1 MRRYT
6 KQQAPITYQIVLG
19 KMQICTFT
27 GEAGGTSSDRPFD
40 LDVRLLTK
48 RLSIMLPIILC
59 PMLWPRGE
67 TAGCVL
73 PDGDGE
79 PR

>member
-1 MRRYT
+1 MCRCPNHSSQ
-6 KQQAPITYQIVLG
+6 KEQAH
-19 KMQICTFT
+19 TFT
-27 GEAGGTSSDRPFD
+27 GEGGAISSARPFD
-40 LDVRLLTK
+40 LEARLLTK
-48 RLSIMLPIILC
+48 RLSIILPINLC
-59 PMLWPRGE
+59 PMLLPRGE

>member
-1 MRRYT
+1 MCWR
-6 KQQAPITYQIVLG
+6 KEHTY
-19 KMQICTFT
+19 TFT
-27 GEAGGTSSDRPFD
+27 GEGGAISSVRPFD

-48 RLSIMLPIILC
+48 RLSIILPIILC
-59 PMLWPRGE
+59 PKLWPRGE

-73 PDGDGE
+73 PDGDGK